1 MNSLLEALMYGA
13 FAALFSGTVLPLLY
27 RSKNA
32 RKASFGLSFIS
43 SVLLLGFAGTILYTG
58 KGVLF
63 PAISF
68 LPGLDFTL
76 GADRLSAGFVL
87 LIAAVVPGVSIYSLE
102 YTEHAKSEAGKDLQA
117 ALTNLFI
124 LAMLLVVLAGNMV
137 VFLIFWEIMSLSSL
151 LLVLHDY
158 SSEENKKAGFFYF
171 VMTNLST
178 AFLFLGFISLF
189 RLTGSAE
196 LGLGSVEPGALTLPF
211 LCLFTGFGIKA
222 GLVPFHKWLPYA
234 HPAAPSGVSA
244 LMSGVMLKVAV
255 YGFLRFLLAVPSP
268 ELWWGVLVLTVG
280 SLSALFG
287 VIYALKESDIKRL
300 LAYSS
305 IENIGIIF
313 IGIGLYVIFKAE
325 GLPALAL
332 MSLTGACFHA
342 FNHALFKS
350 LLFLCAGSVVHATGT
365 RNIEAFGG
373 LVKSMPVTSALF
385 LIGSVSIAAL
395 PPANGFAGELLLY
408 QAFFQASALNDPL
421 LTVLLVIALSGFALA
436 GALAAALFVKLFGIT
451 CLALPRSE
459 ESRLAKEVPKLM
471 LVGAAVPAAFCI
483 LAGLFSKQL
492 LSLAGLDVEYPDLL
506 LLGLLLGLIYAALF
520 LAVRAKDK
528 NGKGEGP
535 ARISETWGC
544 GAPTLAPSME
554 YSSAGFS
561 EPLVMIL
568 KSIYRT
574 RIVHTPKYLDG
585 QESLFKNGDVEIR
598 LLRFFEEYLY
608 IPPARAIES
617 ISKRVARLQNGK
629 LDSYVLYAFLAVI
642 ALILATGVLV

>member
-1 MNSLLEALMYGA
+1 MNILLEALVYGA
-13 FAALFSGTVLPLLY
+13 IAALVSGTVLPLLY
-27 RSKNA
+27 RSKNT
-32 RKASFGLSFIS
+32 RKTAFGLSLIS
-43 SVLLLGFAGTILYTG
+43 SILLLGFAGTVLYTG
-58 KGVLF
+58 KEPIF
-63 PAISF
+63 PTIGF

-76 GADRLSAGFVL
+76 AADRLSAGFIL
-87 LIAAVVPGVSIYSLE
+87 LIAAVVPGVSIYSVE
-102 YTEHAKSEAGKDLQA
+102 YVEHAKSEARKNLQT

-124 LAMLLVVLAGNMV
+124 LAMLMVVLAGNMV
-137 VFLIFWEIMSLSSL
+137 GFLIFWEIMSLSSL

-171 VMTNLST
+171 VMTNIST

-196 LGLGSVEPGALTLPF
+196 FGPLEYSASELALPF
-211 LCLFTGFGIKA
+211 LSLFIGFGVKA

-234 HPAAPSGVSA
+234 HPAAPSSVSA

-255 YGFLRFLLAVPSP
+255 YGFLRFLLSVSTP
-268 ELWWGVLVLTVG
+268 ELWWGVLILTAG

-287 VIYALKESDIKRL
+287 VIYALKENDIKRL

-313 IGIGLYVIFKAE
+313 TGIGLYAIFRVE
-325 GLPALAL
+325 GLESLAL
-332 MSLTGACFHA
+332 LSLVGACFHA

-365 RNIEAFGG
+365 RKIEAFGG

-385 LIGSVSIAAL
+385 MIGSVSIAAL
-395 PPANGFAGELLLY
+395 PPTNGFASEFLLY
-408 QAFFQASALNDPL
+408 QAFFQSFAVTDPL
-421 LTVLLVIALSGFALA
+421 LTVFLIIALSSFALT

-451 CLALPRSE
+451 CLAMPRSE
-459 ESRLAKEVPKLM
+459 KSRLAEEVQKPM
-471 LVGAAVPAAFCI
+471 LTGPAVSAAFCI
-483 LAGLFSKQL
+483 LGGLFSKQL
-492 LSLAGLDVEYPDLL
+492 LSLAGWEIEFPDLL
-506 LLGLLLGLIYAALF
+506 LLGLLLVLIYATLF
-520 LAVRAKDK
+520 VLIRTK
-528 NGKGEGP
+528 ETSP

-544 GAPTLAPSME
+544 GIQTIAPYME

-561 EPLVMIL
+561 EPLVMIF
-568 KSIYRT
+568 KSVYRT
-574 RIVHTPKYLDG
+574 KIVHRAEYLDR
-585 QESLFKNGDVEIR
+585 QESLVKNGNVEIC
-598 LLRFFEEYLY
+598 LVRFFEEYLY

-617 ISKRVARLQNGK
+617 FSKYVSKLQNGK

-642 ALILATGVLV
+642 VLIIVTGGFV